1 MPKITSLETC
11 LQDRQTTHKW
21 KNAKKKKKHL
31 GENRTRAQRKKSR
44 KIVINILDLE
54 EKDPVGVN
62 SDNKRWIQKKG
73 KKMLQNK
80 T

>member
-1 MPKITSLETC
+1 MERKKSILEKTEHV
-11 LQDRQTTHKW
+11 HK
-21 KNAKKKKKHL
+21 
-31 GENRTRAQRKKSR
+31 GKKSR

-62 SDNKRWIQKKG
+62 SGNKRWIQKKG